1 MALLE
6 IAAGTAVSIELERGR
21 SCRVVNTL
29 GGQVVDAWAFAAGDY
44 DEYLSMEHSR
54 SANYK
59 LLFEPGD
66 ALYSNRFRP
75 LLGLAADTSPGIH
88 DTLHAA
94 CSKGSYRYYGAGRE
108 TPNCE
113 DNLVAQLRRRDFDLV
128 HVPCPWNLFE
138 HAPVAADST
147 LSDAP
152 SAARPGDY
160 VELEARV
167 DLLLVFSACPST
179 VGQISGGKPKG
190 AAIEILESR
199 ADPGRQ

>member
-1 MALLE
+1 MPQLDIPAGAAISIQLE
-6 IAAGTAVSIELERGR
+6 CGQ
-21 SCRVVNTL
+21 SCRVVNTW
-29 GGQVVDAWAFAAGDY
+29 GGQVVDAWAFAARDY

-66 ALYSNRFRP
+66 HLYSNRFRP
-75 LLGLAADTSPGIH
+75 LLRLAADTSPGMH

-94 CSKGSYRYYGAGRE
+94 CSKGSYRYYGAECE

-113 DNLVAQLRRRDFDLV
+113 DNLVAQLMQRGFDRV

-138 HAPVAADST
+138 HTLVAPDST
-147 LSDAP
+147 LSDEP
-152 SAARPGDY
+152 SAAKPGDY
-160 VELEARV
+160 VELEAVV

-179 VGQISGGKPKG
+179 VGDISGGQPRG
-190 AAIEILESR
+190 ATIELR
-199 ADPGRQ
+199 WQLT

>member
-1 MALLE
+1 MQLD
-6 IAAGTAVSIELERGR
+6 ISPGSAVSVDLKGGQ
-21 SCRVVNTL
+21 SCRVVNTR
-29 GGQVVDAWAFAAGDY
+29 GGQVVDTWAFAAGDY

-66 ALYSNRFRP
+66 SLYSNRFRP
-75 LLGLAADTSPGIH
+75 LLRLSADTSPGIH

-94 CSKGSYRYYGAGRE
+94 CSRGSYRYYGSERD

-113 DNLVAQLRRRDFDLV
+113 DNLVAQLALKKFDLV

-138 HAPVAADST
+138 HARVAADST
-147 LSDAP
+147 LADEP
-152 SAARPGDY
+152 SSARPGDY
-160 VELEARV
+160 VELEALV

-179 VGQISGGKPKG
+179 VGNISGGQPRG
-190 AAIEILESR
+190 ATIEFR
-199 ADPGRQ
+199 

>member
-1 MALLE
+1 MPQLD
-6 IAAGTAVSIELERGR
+6 IAAGSAVSLELERGR
-21 SCRVVNTL
+21 SCRVVNTR
-29 GGQVVDAWAFAAGDY
+29 GGQVVDTWAFAAGDY

-66 ALYSNRFRP
+66 RLFSNRFRP
-75 LLGLAADTSPGIH
+75 LLRLAADTSPGIH

-94 CSKGSYRYYGAGRE
+94 CSKGSYRYYGAGRD

-113 DNLVAQLRRRDFDLV
+113 DNLIAQMRRRHCDLL

-138 HAPVAADST
+138 HATVAADST
-147 LSDAP
+147 LGDEP
-152 SAARPGDY
+152 SAAKPGDY
-160 VELEARV
+160 VELEAVV

-179 VGQISGGKPKG
+179 VGQISGGQPRG
-190 AAIEILESR
+190 AAIEIPQRL
-199 ADPGRQ
+199 

>member
-1 MALLE
+1 MAQLD
-6 IAAGTAVSIELERGR
+6 ISPGAAVSVELAGGQ
-21 SCRVVNTL
+21 SCRVVNTF
-29 GGQVVDAWAFAAGDY
+29 GGQVVDTWAFVAGDY

-75 LLGLAADTSPGIH
+75 LLRLSADTSPGIH

-94 CSKGSYRYYGAGRE
+94 CSKGSYRYYGAERD

-113 DNLVAQLRRRDFDLV
+113 DNLVAQLALKQFDLAC
-128 HVPCPWNLFE
+128 VPCPWNLFE
-138 HAPVAADST
+138 HALVTADST
-147 LSDAP
+147 LVDEP

-160 VELEARV
+160 VELEAVV

-179 VGQISGGKPKG
+179 VGKISGGQPRG
-190 AAIEILESR
+190 ATIEL
-199 ADPGRQ
+199 G